1 MSMSAIIYNKNV
13 VPSNQS
19 CIKHNDRGFTLGHG
33 LFETLLVKKGL
44 IPALDY
50 HWNRLE
56 RSASIIG
63 ISIPFSCH
71 ELELMIQQLI
81 ELNDLKSKIAGAR
94 LTITNGESERGILP
108 SGSPKANFVITVFE
122 HTATVKP
129 NYSAVIVSIKKNEY
143 APSAR
148 IKSTSY
154 LDNILAKQEAVNLGY
169 DEAIL
174 LNTASNIADGTIFNI
189 YMVKDNHI
197 VTPCVSDGALPGVI
211 RSILLEEFNHFFPI
225 TEKSISVSDILD
237 ADEVFFT
244 NALMGV
250 QPVSRLNNKKFD
262 SFSVADRIGNLL
274 RERKNYI

>member
-1 MSMSAIIYNKNV
+1 MPISAIIYNKNV
-13 VPSNQS
+13 VPSTQS

-33 LFETLLVKKGL
+33 LFETMLVKKRL
-44 IPALDY
+44 VPALDY
-50 HWNRLE
+50 HWRRLTV
-56 RSASIIG
+56 SASIIG
-63 ISIPFSCH
+63 IAIPFSCH

-81 ELNDLKSKIAGAR
+81 EQNDLQSKIAGAR
-94 LTITNGESERGILP
+94 LTITNGESARGLLP
-108 SGSPKANFVITVFE
+108 SGTPKPNFVISVFE
-122 HTATVKP
+122 HTAIVKP
-129 NYSAVIVSIKKNEY
+129 NYSAVIVSIKKNEHT
-143 APSAR
+143 PSAR

-174 LNTASNIADGTIFNI
+174 LNTASNIADGTMFNI
-189 YMVKDNHI
+189 YMVKNNNI

-211 RSILLEEFNHFFPI
+211 RSILLEEFNHSFPI

-237 ADEVFFT
+237 ADEVFLT

-250 QPVSRLNNKKFD
+250 QPVGRLNNQKFD
-262 SFSVADRIGNLL
+262 SFSVAERIGNLL